1 MPATVNKI
9 SIWLN
14 TYLTHVKIEVSQLFD
29 GKINFKA
36 VNNFIDLFNLTQQQ
50 RNQQY
55 TTYK

>member
-36 VNNFIDLFNLTQQQ
+36 VNNAKILFN
-50 RNQQY
+50 
-55 TTYK
+55 

>member
-1 MPATVNKI
+1 MPVTVNKI

-36 VNNFIDLFNLTQQQ
+36 VNNFIDLFNLIQ
-50 RNQQY
+50 
-55 TTYK
+55 